1 MKLNSL
7 VVIAMMSAVI
17 EVNAAGVDSAV
28 GAVPADPVLQIAN
41 AAIAKKDWI
50 AAQTAL
56 KKALEGNANNADY
69 HNLYAFSLR
78 KAPNPDMKQVF
89 LHYEQALRID
99 PRHRGA
105 HEYIGE
111 AYLMVDDLGKARE
124 HLAVLDK
131 LCFLPCEEY
140 TDLKEAVAKYQ
151 RNHPG

>member
-1 MKLNSL
+1 MKL
-7 VVIAMMSAVI
+7 
-17 EVNAAGVDSAV
+17 
-28 GAVPADPVLQIAN
+28 
-41 AAIAKKDWI
+41 
-50 AAQTAL
+50 
-56 KKALEGNANNADY
+56 
-69 HNLYAFSLR
+69 
-78 KAPNPDMKQVF
+78 VF

-111 AYLMVDDLGKARE
+111 AYLMVDDLAKARE

-131 LCFLPCEEY
+131 LCILPCEEY